1 MSLTVGPIQSY
12 SPGSSWFNLSDYS
25 QLGISE
31 RVAVDL
37 VASDLWLLD
46 SSNLYLTE
54 DYAPR
59 IAFLNEGA
67 GYRSP
72 VNLSATGNTNGEVT
86 VFENLSGYNSILPS
100 RGAPLSIGDWVQLS
114 AIQGGTQLNFSVIPN
129 GVSQPNNT
137 PLSTDSSLNPI
148 SPYNPN
154 GPVFWTAYADP
165 NETIPLIILG
175 YEDILGA
182 GSDNDFN
189 DGLLILDVGQR
200 NFEAIFSFA
209 NLGQDS
215 TINLSEAQPVPLEGN
230 SVLGLI
236 IAGSLLVGKQ
246 ATKSLSRFSP
256 RSQISPPLNGKN
268 SNSSP

>member
-1 MSLTVGPIQSY
+1 MSITVGPIQSY
-12 SPGSSWFNLSDYS
+12 GAGSSWFNLRDYS

-72 VNLSATGNTNGEVT
+72 VNISATGNTNGKAT
-86 VFENLSGYNSILPS
+86 VFANLSGYNSILPS
-100 RGAPLSIGDWVQLS
+100 KGAPLSVGDWVQLS
-114 AIQGGTQLNFSVIPN
+114 EIQGGTQLNFSVIPN
-129 GVSQPNNT
+129 GVSQPNRT
-137 PLSTDSSLNPI
+137 PLSTDSKLNPT

-165 NETIPLIILG
+165 NKTIPLIILG

-189 DGLLILDVGQR
+189 DGLLILDVGQK
-200 NFEAIFSFA
+200 NFEAIFAFA

-215 TINLSEAQPVPLEGN
+215 TINLGSARSVPIEDN
-230 SVLGLI
+230 STLGLI
-236 IAGSLLVGKQ
+236 VVASLLVGKN
-246 ATKSLSRFSP
+246 AVKHLSRLSQKVRTICIP
-256 RSQISPPLNGKN
+256 AVRS
-268 SNSSP
+268 SS